1 MRRLAALAGILVL
14 GSGLATV
21 NPQVATSANPD
32 VDAPPGSVDVQ
43 LLAINDFHG
52 QLTPPTGSTGGLGY
66 LATHL
71 GELEADNPNT
81 LFVSGGDLIG
91 ASPLVSGLF
100 HDEPTIEGMNL
111 LGMDLAVVGNHEFD
125 DGVAELYRMQDGGCH
140 PDGCQAN
147 HVFEGADF
155 PFLAANVVGSN
166 GHPIFPAYKVRSF
179 AGARV
184 GFVGVVTKSTPMIV
198 TRSAVA
204 GLTFLDEVDT
214 VNRYVAKLKAT
225 GVNTVV
231 VLFHGSP
238 SPTMVAAMDP
248 VVRVVIGGHSHGTF
262 VRRLGDVTVT
272 MAGSTGR
279 NITDIDLTI
288 DRSTGLATDVAAR
301 NVSVT
306 RDVPPDDSASELV
319 ADYLALAAPLA
330 NRVVGSITADISGL
344 PLGTLIADA
353 QLEATSSASTGG
365 AVVAFMNPGG
375 VRDGLSY
382 GQVSGGELPGEVT
395 YGEVFSVQPFA
406 NMVVTKTMTGAMI
419 EAVIKQGNLYDSTS
433 LTYVRTPGPS
443 GWEISELM
451 INGVPILPEVSYRVT
466 MNSFLADGGDGFTV
480 FTQGTEPLVG
490 AADLD
495 ALVAYFGAHSPV
507 APAW

>member
-1 MRRLAALAGILVL
+1 MRRVGALAGILVL
-14 GSGLATV
+14 GSALAIA
-21 NPQVATSANPD
+21 NPPVASSSDPD
-32 VDAPPGSVDVQ
+32 VDAPPGYVDVQ

-66 LATHL
+66 LATHI

-81 LFVSGGDLIG
+81 LFLSGGDLIG
-91 ASPLVSGLF
+91 ASPIVSGLF

-125 DGVAELYRMQDGGCH
+125 DGLAELYRMQDGGCH
-140 PDGCQAN
+140 PDGCQAG
-147 HVFEGADF
+147 HTFQGADF
-155 PFLAANVVGSN
+155 QFLAANVVGPN

-179 AGARV
+179 AGARI
-184 GFVGVVTKSTPMIV
+184 GFVGVVTQSTPRIV
-198 TRSAVA
+198 TPAAVA
-204 GLTFLDEVDT
+204 GLTFLDEAET

-238 SPTMVAAMDP
+238 SPAMVAELDP
-248 VVRVVIGGHSHGTF
+248 VVRVVIGGHSHSTF
-262 VRRLGDVTVT
+262 TRPYGDVTVT
-272 MAGSTGR
+272 MAGSAGR

-288 DRSTGLATDVAAR
+288 DRSTGLATSVAAR
-301 NVSVT
+301 NVPVT
-306 RDVPPDDSASELV
+306 RGVPPDAPASALV

-330 NRVVGSITADISGL
+330 NRVIGSITTDINGL

-353 QLEATSSASTGG
+353 QLEATASVATGG

-375 VRDGLSY
+375 VRDGLRYS
-382 GQVSGGELPGEVT
+382 QVSGGELPGEVT

-406 NMVVTKTMTGAMI
+406 NTVVTKTMTGAMM
-419 EAVIKQGNLYDSTS
+419 EAVLEQGSLYDSTS

-443 GWEISELM
+443 GWDFSELK
-451 INGVPILPEVSYRVT
+451 INGVAVLPDASYRVT

-490 AADLD
+490 VADLD
-495 ALVAYFGAHSPV
+495 ALVAYLGAHSPV
-507 APAW
+507 APTW